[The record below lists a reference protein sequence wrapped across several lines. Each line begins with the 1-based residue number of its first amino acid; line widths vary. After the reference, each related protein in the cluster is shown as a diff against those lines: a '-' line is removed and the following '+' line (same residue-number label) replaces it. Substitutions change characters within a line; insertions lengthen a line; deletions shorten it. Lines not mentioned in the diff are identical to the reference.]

1 MNNKSCTRGLAI
13 AEVLKSFRSPDLWG
27 FVIARL
33 DVTASLQTEQDQHWR
48 NARMVVLRH
57 PLGADQLSVLLVKPP
72 IDPIPGLVVQEGGDN
87 FCTEAQVDAYLQHTG
102 DDNPIHR
109 GPAAL
114 VPGLL
119 LLSELEKQFLCEPLR
134 FFSVQFKSALRVNE
148 PFVVDRQE
156 LGRIQ
161 VKKTDGTLILR
172 VQL

>member
-1 MNNKSCTRGLAI
+1 MAI
-13 AEVLKSFRSPDLWG
+13 AQVLKSFRSPDLWG

-33 DVTASLQTEQDQHWR
+33 DVTASSQTEQSLHWR
-48 NARMVVLRH
+48 NARMVVVRH
-57 PLGADQLSVLLVKPP
+57 PLGADQLSVLLVKPSA
-72 IDPIPGLVVQEGGDN
+72 DPIPVSVVQKAGAN

-119 LLSELEKQFLCEPLR
+119 VLSELEEKILSEPLR
-134 FFSVQFKSALRVNE
+134 LFSAQFKSALWVNE
-148 PFVVDRQE
+148 PFVVDREE
-156 LGRIQ
+156 LGPIQ

>member
-1 MNNKSCTRGLAI
+1 MNKSSTRALAI
-13 AEVLKSFRSPDLWG
+13 ADVLKSFRSPDLWG
-27 FVIARL
+27 YVIARL
-33 DVTASLQTEQDQHWR
+33 EVTASSQTEQGLHWR

-57 PLGADQLSVLLVKPP
+57 PLGADQLTVLLVKPP
-72 IDPIPGLVVQEGGDN
+72 TEPISVSVLQEAGDN
-87 FCTEAQVDAYLQHTG
+87 FCTKAQIDAYLQHTG

-119 LLSELEKQFLCEPLR
+119 VLSELEKQSLHEPLR
-134 FFSVQFKSALRVNE
+134 LFSVQFKSALRVNE

-156 LGRIQ
+156 LGPIQ

-172 VQL
+172 LQL

>member
-1 MNNKSCTRGLAI
+1 M
-13 AEVLKSFRSPDLWG
+13 
-27 FVIARL
+27 VI
-33 DVTASLQTEQDQHWR
+33 V
-48 NARMVVLRH
+48 RH

-72 IDPIPGLVVQEGGDN
+72 AHPVPFSVIQEEGDN
-87 FCTEAQVDAYLQHTG
+87 FCSEAQVDAYLQHTG

-119 LLSELEKQFLCEPLR
+119 VLSELEKQFLREPLR
-134 FFSVQFKSALRVNE
+134 LFFVQFKSALRVNE

-156 LGRIQ
+156 LGRIE